1 MVGTH
6 KLRTLRGTAVEG
18 LTTRLVVADG
28 NLNHG
33 YRVIDFVVTS
43 RYPAGA
49 DNAAFG
55 TLHLD
60 YDTDATWQWSD
71 NRQIAWC
78 SSALGARQSGTA
90 GAVAP
95 FKVIDPDH
103 VVLQDLYLTCQLGS
117 GTGEGAFVN
126 YMVILET
133 VELSDDEAIL
143 TLIKER
149 SQDDL
154 R

>member
-1 MVGTH
+1 M
-6 KLRTLRGTAVEG
+6 RGTAIEG
-18 LTTRLVVADG
+18 QVTPIVVDDG
-28 NLNHG
+28 NLNQA
-33 YRVIDFVVTS
+33 YKVVDFIVTS

-49 DNAAFG
+49 DNVAFG

-60 YDTDATWQWSD
+60 ADADSTWQWSD

-78 SSALGARQSGTA
+78 SSALGARSSGTA

-103 VVLQDLYLTCQLGS
+103 LVIRDLFLTCQLGS

-126 YMVILET
+126 YMITLEP
-133 VELSDDEAIL
+133 VAISDDVAVL

-149 SQDDL
+149 SQDD

>member
-1 MVGTH
+1 M
-6 KLRTLRGTAVEG
+6 RGTAVEG
-18 LTTRLVVADG
+18 EVTAIVVDDG
-28 NLNHG
+28 NFNQA
-33 YRVIDFVVTS
+33 YKVVDFIVTS
-43 RYPAGA
+43 RYPANA

-60 YDTDATWQWSD
+60 ADADPVWNWDD

-78 SSALGARQSGTA
+78 SSSLGARATSTP

-95 FKVIDPDH
+95 FKVIDPNH
-103 VVLQDLYLTCQLGS
+103 LVIRDLFLTCQLGP
-117 GTGEGAFVN
+117 GTTEGSLVN
-126 YMVILET
+126 YMVTLEPVT
-133 VELSDDEAIL
+133 ISDDVAVL

-149 SQDDL
+149 SQDDW